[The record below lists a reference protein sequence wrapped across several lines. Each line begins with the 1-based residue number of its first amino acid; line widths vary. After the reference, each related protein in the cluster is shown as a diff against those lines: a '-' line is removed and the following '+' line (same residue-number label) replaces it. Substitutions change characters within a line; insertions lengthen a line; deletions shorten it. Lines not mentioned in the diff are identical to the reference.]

1 MLQMARKPFM
11 VPPWGSRR
19 LPVKAENLVL
29 AAFGPQTAPRG
40 AKPMVNHS

>member
-19 LPVKAENLVL
+19 LRVKAENLVFARFRPANG
-29 AAFGPQTAPRG
+29 AAQRKTDG
-40 AKPMVNHS
+40 